1 MSAQNNLKKPAFTK
15 TMLGYTPKEVDQYID
30 YVIERYAAVSRDV
43 LELKR
48 RVARLQ
54 LGLDPIDSAPKE
66 PAAKPGLSDDAMDR
80 LRAMIESEKRRHEEA
95 MSALL
100 SFVEAQSRGEVV
112 PKKKSAAEP
121 AVFEDSKSINDVG
134 SIDAVDDPEDPESGF
149 VPLPDDGDGEI
160 LSDKDSDWA
169 EALGKLVDGA
179 EKADDS
185 KSADVGEVSIDGEID
200 GEKNAD
206 AETVTAPISGAYLE
220 NSTAKPANIV
230 AAPAEASEEK
240 PAERKKTP
248 AELAEALDFYTDPV
262 VRDGESFDPMSL
274 AQSSAAMRRRPT
286 LQDFMR
292 PIDSEDRPKK

>member
-66 PAAKPGLSDDAMDR
+66 PAAKPGLSDDAMER

-100 SFVEAQSRGEVV
+100 GFVEAQSRGEAA

-134 SIDAVDDPEDPESGF
+134 SIEAVEDPEDPESGF

-179 EKADDS
+179 EIADDS
-185 KSADVGEVSIDGEID
+185 GKSADD
-200 GEKNAD
+200 GEKNSDDGKDYAD
-206 AETVTAPISGAYLE
+206 AV
-220 NSTAKPANIV
+220 V
-230 AAPAEASEEK
+230 SEEN
-240 PAERKKTP
+240 PSESKKTP
-248 AELAEALDFYTDPV
+248 AELAEALDFYSDPV